1 MKYIMTLFLYRH
13 DRKTSYE
20 CVRVSIG
27 AEARVNKHY
36 LTHIMHRRAMYV
48 NFCYNTHT
56 MYWQQIDMG
65 NMCTAV
71 GRVLSILC
79 FSKCHLLSLSSQLL
93 AYIYH

>member
-1 MKYIMTLFLYRH
+1 MIEKYRMSVYVLGL
-13 DRKTSYE
+13 
-20 CVRVSIG
+20 G
-27 AEARVNKHY
+27 AEAGVIKQTLLDTYHAS
-36 LTHIMHRRAMYV
+36 LRRAVYV

-71 GRVLSILC
+71 GRALSIRC

-93 AYIYH
+93 AYINH